1 MATTT
6 EPKKSKYRFQT
17 EIQQM
22 MFVFGEVSDPLQET
36 TMLVEDI
43 VRSQVIEIIIQ
54 AAAQANRRNSR
65 YLSAEDILFLIR
77 HDRAKVNRLRSFL
90 SWKDVRKNAKD
101 ASGEQVEDVVE
112 ETNTGKLHR
121 SIIKLPWELINQF
134 SDAIIKSVNGEDE
147 SEDEDELEAY
157 NDSAQRLKEADEVTR
172 AMTKEEYVHYS
183 ECRQASFTYRKSKKF
198 RDWANMSAFVEV
210 KPNDD
215 IVDSLG
221 FLTYEMVSK
230 LTLTAI
236 KIKRDMMAAAGEQED
251 EPVGLGHKR
260 KREQENQKSVKRTE
274 SSLSNDGISIIVT
287 SADGTTATTTTTE
300 SSPGSEKEQNPS
312 FDADNQ
318 GLFMPSRSEQT
329 PLLPEHIHEAF
340 RRLQQ
345 VPQPLKNFRGGLVRT
360 KISLI

>member
-1 MATTT
+1 MNTFPSTMAV
-6 EPKKSKYRFQT
+6 EAKRSKYRFQS

-36 TMLVEDI
+36 TLLVEDI

-54 AAAQANRRNSR
+54 ATAQAARRNSR
-65 YLSAEDILFLIR
+65 FLNAEDLIFLMR

-101 ASGEQVEDVVE
+101 ASGDQTDDVVE

-121 SIIKLPWELINQF
+121 SIIKLPWELVNQF
-134 SDAIIKSVNGEDE
+134 SDIIVKSLAAGEED

-157 NDSAQRLKEADEVTR
+157 NDSIQRLKDADEVTK
-172 AMTKEEYVHYS
+172 AMTREEYVHYS
-183 ECRQASFTYRKSKKF
+183 ECRQASFTYRKSKRF
-198 RDWANMSAFVEV
+198 REWANMSAFVEV

-230 LTLTAI
+230 LTITAI
-236 KIKRDMMAAAGEQED
+236 AVKRDFMAAEGKKTESI
-251 EPVGLGHKR
+251 GHKR
-260 KREQENQKSVKRTE
+260 KRDHEGDEEGS
-274 SSLSNDGISIIVT
+274 
-287 SADGTTATTTTTE
+287 
-300 SSPGSEKEQNPS
+300 SSPGKNSQERDQEENDKQENES
-312 FDADNQ
+312 IDK
-318 GLFMPSRSEQT
+318 GLFSLPSTEQT
-329 PLLPEHIHEAF
+329 PLLAEHILEAF

-345 VPQPLKNFRGGLVRT
+345 LPRPLKNFRGGLVRT

>member
-1 MATTT
+1 MTTT
-6 EPKKSKYRFQT
+6 EIKKSKYRFQS

-36 TMLVEDI
+36 TLLVEDI

-54 AAAQANRRNSR
+54 ATAQAGRRNSR
-65 YLSAEDILFLIR
+65 HLNAEDLIFLIR

-121 SIIKLPWELINQF
+121 SIIKLPWELVNQF
-134 SDAIIKSVNGEDE
+134 SDVIIKSMNEDDDD
-147 SEDEDELEAY
+147 DEDELEAY
-157 NDSAQRLKEADEVTR
+157 NDSIVRLREADDVTR
-172 AMTKEEYVHYS
+172 AMTREEYVHYS
-183 ECRQASFTYRKSKKF
+183 ECRQASFTYRKSKRF
-198 RDWANMSAFVEV
+198 REWSNMSAFVEV

-230 LTLTAI
+230 LTLTAM
-236 KIKRDMMAAAGEQED
+236 KIKRDMMEAAGEQEN
-251 EPVGLGHKR
+251 EPKGIGHKR
-260 KREQENQKSVKRTE
+260 KREQQQEAQRKRQETVN
-274 SSLSNDGISIIVT
+274 NDTVTITVT
-287 SADGTTATTTTTE
+287 STDGQT
-300 SSPGSEKEQNPS
+300 SKEEEDPPA
-312 FDADNQ
+312 FDTDCQ
-318 GLFMPSRSEQT
+318 GLFMPPMSEQT

-345 VPQPLKNFRGGLVRT
+345 VPHPLKNFRGGLVRT
-360 KISLI
+360 RISLI